1 MWSVPSFGAL
11 SSGWCPA
18 DRPLPVQNKCHMKH
32 GSSGMEKRETFVQAV
47 SKELIEEFLQ
57 FVQLAEDASD
67 PFNLNEL
74 LDELSRKQK
83 EELWQ
88 RLKNLLT
95 DVLLESPVDG
105 WQTVETQAED
115 NMETDH
121 GSKMKRNIEIIHAI
135 TSVILAS
142 VSVRNEHVNYEALL
156 ECTVILNGILYALPE
171 SERKLQSSI
180 QDLCVTWWEKGLPAK
195 EDMGKTAFIML
206 LRKSL
211 ETKTGADICRL
222 WRIHQALY
230 CFDYDLEESREIK
243 NMLLECFINVNYM
256 KKEEGRR
263 FLSSLFNWNV
273 NFIKMIHGTIKNQLQ
288 GLQKS
293 LVVHIAEIY
302 FRAWRKASGKILE
315 EIENGCIQDF
325 MHHGIHLPR
334 RSPVHPKVRE
344 MLSYFH
350 HQKRVRQGVE
360 EMLYRLYKPILWR
373 GLKARNSE
381 VRSNAALLFI
391 EAFPIRDP
399 NFNAIEMD
407 SEIQKQFEE
416 LYSLL
421 EDPYPMVRSTGI
433 LGVCKITSQ
442 YWEMMPPTILIDLLK
457 KVTGEL
463 AFDTSSA
470 DVRCSVFKCL
480 PIILDNKLSHPL
492 LEQLLP
498 AVKYSLHDN
507 SEKVRVAFVDM
518 LLKVKAVRAA
528 KFWKICP
535 MEHILVRLESDT
547 RPVARRLVSLIFNS
561 FLPVNQPEEVWCER
575 CVTLLQM
582 NHAAARRF
590 YQHAHE
596 HTACTN
602 IAKLMHVIRH
612 CLNACIQKAIRE
624 CGEEDEGREKENVSV
639 LDKTLSVSDVAS
651 MAGLLEIVVILWKSI
666 HRSMETNKEARVY
679 TIDKFASVL
688 SEYLKVFQDNRC
700 KIPLFMLMS
709 FMPASAVPAFSC
721 GVIST
726 LRNQEEGAADRSYC
740 TLLDCL
746 CSWGHVGH
754 VLELICDW
762 LPEEQPQRKSNS
774 ASKRKVQIHDTHPVK
789 PELALVYMEYLLTH
803 PKNRECLLAAPR
815 KKLNHLLKALET
827 SKADLE
833 SMLQSPGGQ
842 PHRFSEAAAL
852 RAFSL
857 HCRLSIHLQHKFCAE
872 EKVSLSVLEDTGF
885 WLESKV
891 LSFIQD
897 QEEEYLK
904 LHRVVYQQIIQTYLT
919 VCKDVIMVGLG
930 DCKFQIQLLQWS
942 LAVMHTV
949 KGFFYVALLLGI
961 LKEVTGSSLKEKT
974 DSDEVATLFDTVQKV
989 FQKMLECM
997 AWSFR
1002 KQPEEG
1008 LRLLYSV
1015 QTPLH
1020 DFIMTVQS
1028 WHADTPVHRGV
1039 LSTLIAAS
1047 VVEISHRL
1055 RKVSDV
1061 EELAPPECLSDLPP
1075 FSRCLIGIII
1085 KSPNVVR
1092 SFLDELK
1099 ACVTSDDIEGIVCL
1113 TAVMH
1118 IILVINKGK
1127 HKSSKVQDAA
1137 ATVHRKLKTFM
1148 EITLEE
1154 DSMERFLYES
1164 SSRTLGAFL
1173 NS

>member
-1 MWSVPSFGAL
+1 
-11 SSGWCPA
+11 
-18 DRPLPVQNKCHMKH
+18 
-32 GSSGMEKRETFVQAV
+32 MEKRETFVQAV
-47 SKELIEEFLQ
+47 SKELVGEFLQ
-57 FVQLAEDASD
+57 FVQLDKDASD
-67 PFNLNEL
+67 PFSLNEL
-74 LDELSRKQK
+74 LEELSRKQK
-83 EELWQ
+83 EELWE

-95 DVLLESPVDG
+95 DMLLESPVDG
-105 WQTVETQAED
+105 WQTVQVQGED
-115 NMETDH
+115 DMETEH
-121 GSKMKRNIEIIHAI
+121 SSKM
-135 TSVILAS
+135 
-142 VSVRNEHVNYEALL
+142 
-156 ECTVILNGILYALPE
+156 ILYALPE
-171 SERKLQSSI
+171 SERKLQNSI
-180 QDLCVTWWEKGLPAK
+180 QDLCVRWWERGLPAK

-211 ETKTGADICRL
+211 ETKRGADICRL
-222 WRIHQALY
+222 WHIHQALY
-230 CFDYDLEESREIK
+230 CFDYDLEESSEIK
-243 NMLLECFINVNYM
+243 DLLLECFININYI

-273 NFIKMIHGTIKNQLQ
+273 KFIKMIHETIKNQLQ

-293 LVVHIAEIY
+293 LMVHIAEIY

-315 EIENGCIQDF
+315 AIENDCIQDF
-325 MHHGIHLPR
+325 MFHGIHLPR
-334 RSPVHPKVRE
+334 KSPVHCKVRE
-344 MLSYFH
+344 VLSYFH
-350 HQKRVRQGVE
+350 HQKKVRQGVE

-381 VRSNAALLFI
+381 VRSNAALLFV

-399 NFNAIEMD
+399 SFHAIEMD

-433 LGVCKITSQ
+433 LGVCKIASK

-463 AFDTSSA
+463 AFDASSA

-498 AVKYSLHDN
+498 PLKYCLHDN

-518 LLKVKAVRAA
+518 LLKIKAVRAA

-535 MEHILVRLESDT
+535 MEHILVRLENDS
-547 RPVARRLVSLIFNS
+547 RPVSRRLVSLIFNS

-575 CVTLLQM
+575 CVTLIQM

-590 YQHAHE
+590 YQYAHE

-602 IAKLMHVIRH
+602 IAKLIHVIRH
-612 CLNACIQKAIRE
+612 CLNACIQRAMRE
-624 CGEEDEGREKENVSV
+624 CQEDDEEREKENESV
-639 LDKTLSVSDVAS
+639 LDKTLSVNDAAS
-651 MAGLLEIVVILWKSI
+651 MAGLLEVIVILWKSI
-666 HRSMETNKEARVY
+666 HGSMENNKEAKVY
-679 TIDKFASVL
+679 TVNKFASVL
-688 SEYLKVFQDNRC
+688 PEYLKVFKDDRC

-709 FMPASAVPAFSC
+709 FLPASAVPPFSC
-721 GVIST
+721 SVIST
-726 LRNQEEGAADRSYC
+726 LRSQEESSVEKSYY

-746 CSWGHVGH
+746 CSWGQVGH
-754 VLELICDW
+754 ILELLDDW
-762 LPEEQPQRKSNS
+762 LPGEQLQTKSNS
-774 ASKRKVQIHDTHPVK
+774 ASKRKVQIQDACPVK
-789 PELALVYMEYLLTH
+789 PELALLYLEYLLTH
-803 PKNRECLLAAPR
+803 PKNRECLLSAPQ
-815 KKLNHLLKALET
+815 KKLNHLLKALEA

-833 SMLQSPGGQ
+833 ALLQSPGGK
-842 PHRFSEAAAL
+842 PGVNEATAL

-857 HCRLSIHLQHKFCAE
+857 HCRLSIHLQHKFCSE
-872 EKVSLSVLEDTGF
+872 GKVYLSILEDTGF

-891 LSFIQD
+891 LSLIQD

-904 LHRVVYQQIIQTYLT
+904 LHRIVYQQIIQTYLT
-919 VCKDVIMVGLG
+919 VCKDVVMVGLG
-930 DCKFQIQLLQWS
+930 DLKFQIQLLQRT
-942 LAVMHTV
+942 VGIMQTV
-949 KGFFYVALLLGI
+949 KGFFYVSLLLDI
-961 LKEVTGSSLKEKT
+961 LKEITGNSCIQKMDSEEEVT
-974 DSDEVATLFDTVQKV
+974 TLFDTVQKV
-989 FQKMLECM
+989 FQKLLECI
-997 AWSFR
+997 ARSFR

-1020 DFIMTVQS
+1020 DFITTVQS
-1028 WHADTPVHRGV
+1028 WHADTPVHRAV
-1039 LSTLIAAS
+1039 LSTLIAAP
-1047 VVEISHRL
+1047 VVEISHQL
-1055 RKVSDV
+1055 RKVSDL
-1061 EELAPPECLSDLPP
+1061 EELSPPEHLSDLPP

-1099 ACVTSDDIEGIVCL
+1099 ACVISDDVEGIVCL
-1113 TAVMH
+1113 TAILH

-1127 HKSSKVQDAA
+1127 HRSSKVKEVA
-1137 ATVHRKLKTFM
+1137 ATIHRKLKTFM

-1154 DSMERFLYES
+1154 DSIERFLYES
-1164 SSRTLGAFL
+1164 STRTLGELL

>member
-1 MWSVPSFGAL
+1 
-11 SSGWCPA
+11 
-18 DRPLPVQNKCHMKH
+18 
-32 GSSGMEKRETFVQAV
+32 MEKRETFVRAV
-47 SKELIEEFLQ
+47 SKELVGEFLQ
-57 FVQLAEDASD
+57 FVQLDKDASD
-67 PFNLNEL
+67 PFSLSEL

-88 RLKNLLT
+88 RLRGLLT
-95 DVLLESPVDG
+95 AVLLESPVDG
-105 WQTVETQAED
+105 WPEAAPGESDVETEHTFKTK
-115 NMETDH
+115 N
-121 GSKMKRNIEIIHAI
+121 NIEIIYAI

-142 VSVRNEHVNYEALL
+142 VSVINESENYEALL
-156 ECTVILNGILYALPE
+156 ECAVILNGILYALPA
-171 SERKLQSSI
+171 SERKLRSSI
-180 QDLCVTWWEKGLPAK
+180 QDLCVTWWDRGLPAK
-195 EDMGKTAFIML
+195 EDMGKTAFVML
-206 LRKSL
+206 LRRSL

-222 WRIHQALY
+222 WRLHQALY

-243 NMLLECFINVNYM
+243 DMLLECFISISYI

-293 LVVHIAEIY
+293 LMGHIAEIY
-302 FRAWRKASGKILE
+302 FRAWKKASGDILE
-315 EIENGCIQDF
+315 TIENTCLQDLMF
-325 MHHGIHLPR
+325 HGIHLQR
-334 RSPVHPKVRE
+334 RSPVHAKVRE
-344 MLSYFH
+344 VLSYFH
-350 HQKRVRQGVE
+350 HQKTVRQGVE
-360 EMLYRLYKPILWR
+360 GMLHRLYQPILWR

-391 EAFPIRDP
+391 EAFPVRDP
-399 NFNAIEMD
+399 SFSAADMD

-416 LYSLL
+416 LYGLL
-421 EDPYPMVRSTGI
+421 EDPYPVVRSTGV
-433 LGVCKITSQ
+433 LGVCKITSK

-480 PIILDNKLSHPL
+480 PIVLDNKLSHPL

-498 AVKYSLHDN
+498 ALKYSLHDN

-528 KFWKICP
+528 KFWKVCP
-535 MEHILVRLESDT
+535 MEHILVRLESDS
-547 RPVARRLVSLIFNS
+547 RPVCRRLVSLIFNS

-575 CVTLLQM
+575 CVALLQM
-582 NHAAARRF
+582 NPAAARRF

-602 IAKLMHVIRH
+602 VAKLIHVIRH
-612 CLNACIQKAIRE
+612 CLNACVRRALME
-624 CGEEDEGREKENVSV
+624 HHEDEEEREKENV

-666 HRSMETNKEARVY
+666 HRSMENNKEAKVY
-679 TIDKFASVL
+679 TINKFASVL
-688 SEYLKVFQDNRC
+688 PEYLRVFTDDRC
-700 KIPLFMLMS
+700 KTPLFMLMS
-709 FMPASAVPAFSC
+709 FMPASAVPAFSG
-721 GVIST
+721 GVMST
-726 LRNQEEGAADRSYC
+726 LRDQEEGAADRASC

-746 CSWGHVGH
+746 CSWGHVGR
-754 VLELICDW
+754 VLELLCDW
-762 LPEEQPQRKSNS
+762 LPGEQPPGKGNS
-774 ASKRKVQIHDTHPVK
+774 VSKRRASAQDTGPVK
-789 PELALVYMEYLLTH
+789 PELALVYLEYLLTH
-803 PKNRECLLAAPR
+803 PRNRECLLSAPR
-815 KKLNHLLKALET
+815 KKLNQLLKALET

-833 SMLQSPGGQ
+833 SILQSLEGK
-842 PHRFSEAAAL
+842 PHAFSEATAL

-857 HCRLSIHLQHKFCAE
+857 HCRLSIHLQHKFCSE
-872 EKVSLSVLEDTGF
+872 GNVYLSTLEDTGF
-885 WLESKV
+885 WLENKI
-891 LSFIQD
+891 LPFIQD
-897 QEEEYLK
+897 QDEEYLK
-904 LHRVVYQQIIQTYLT
+904 LHRVVYQQTIQTYLT

-930 DCKFQIQLLQWS
+930 DYRFQIQLLQRS
-942 LAVMHTV
+942 LGVMQTV
-949 KGFFYVALLLGI
+949 KGFFYVTLLLGI
-961 LKEVTGSSLKEKT
+961 LKEVTGSSLIQKT
-974 DSDEVATLFDTVQKV
+974 DSDGDVAVLFDTVQKV

-1020 DFIMTVQS
+1020 EFITTVQS
-1028 WHADTPVHRGV
+1028 WHVDTPVHRGV

-1061 EELAPPECLSDLPP
+1061 DELSPPDALAGLPP
-1075 FSRCLIGIII
+1075 FSRCLVGIVI
-1085 KSPNVVR
+1085 KSPSVVR

-1113 TAVMH
+1113 TAVVH
-1118 IILVINKGK
+1118 IILVVNKGK
-1127 HKSSKVQDAA
+1127 HRSSKVKDVAA
-1137 ATVHRKLKTFM
+1137 AVHRKLKTFM

-1154 DSMERFLYES
+1154 DSVERFLYES
-1164 SSRTLGAFL
+1164 SSRTLGEFL
-1173 NS
+1173 SS

>member
-1 MWSVPSFGAL
+1 MPYEKVSSV
-11 SSGWCPA
+11 
-18 DRPLPVQNKCHMKH
+18 
-32 GSSGMEKRETFVQAV
+32 MEKRETFVQAV
-47 SKELIEEFLQ
+47 SKELIGEFLH
-57 FVQLAEDASD
+57 FVQLDKDASD
-67 PFNLNEL
+67 PFSLNEL

-88 RLKNLLT
+88 RLKNLLI
-95 DVLLESPVDG
+95 DVLLESPVAG
-105 WQTVETQAED
+105 WQTVEVQGEED
-115 NMETDH
+115 METEHD
-121 GSKMKRNIEIIHAI
+121 SKMKKNIEIIHAV
-135 TSVILAS
+135 TSVVLAS
-142 VSVRNEHVNYEALL
+142 VSVINESENYEDLL
-156 ECTVILNGILYALPE
+156 ECAVMLNGILYALPE
-171 SERKLQSSI
+171 SEKKLQSSI
-180 QDLCVTWWEKGLPAK
+180 QDLCVIWWEKGLPAK

-230 CFDYDLEESREIK
+230 CFDYDLEESKEIK
-243 NMLLECFINVNYM
+243 DMLLECFISVKYI

-263 FLSSLFNWNV
+263 FLSSLFNWNI
-273 NFIKMIHGTIKNQLQ
+273 NFIKMIHETIKNQLQ

-293 LVVHIAEIY
+293 LMVHIAEIY
-302 FRAWRKASGKILE
+302 FRAWKKASGKILE
-315 EIENGCIQDF
+315 TIENGCIQDF

-334 RSPVHPKVRE
+334 RSPVHPRVRE
-344 MLSYFH
+344 VLSYFH
-350 HQKRVRQGVE
+350 HQKKVRQGVE

-407 SEIQKQFEE
+407 GEIQKQFEE

-433 LGVCKITSQ
+433 LGVCKITSK

-498 AVKYSLHDN
+498 ALKYSLHDN

-535 MEHILVRLESDT
+535 MEHILVRLESES
-547 RPVARRLVSLIFNS
+547 RPVSRRLVNLIFNS

-575 CVTLLQM
+575 CVTLVQM
-582 NHAAARRF
+582 NHAAARKF

-602 IAKLMHVIRH
+602 IAKLIHVIRH
-612 CLNACIQKAIRE
+612 CLNACIRRAVRE
-624 CGEEDEGREKENVSV
+624 RHESHEEREKENV

-666 HRSMETNKEARVY
+666 HRSMENNKEARVY
-679 TIDKFASVL
+679 TINKFASVL
-688 SEYLKVFQDNRC
+688 PEYLKVFKDDRC

-726 LRNQEEGAADRSYC
+726 LRNQEEGAADKRYC

-746 CSWGHVGH
+746 CSWGQVGH
-754 VLELICDW
+754 ILELICDW
-762 LPEEQPQRKSNS
+762 LPEEQPQNKSNS
-774 ASKRKVQIHDTHPVK
+774 ASKRKVQIHDTRPVK
-789 PELALVYMEYLLTH
+789 PELALVYTEYLLTH
-803 PKNRECLLAAPR
+803 PRNRQCLLSAPQ
-815 KKLNHLLKALET
+815 KKLNHLLKALEM

-833 SMLQSPGGQ
+833 SILQLPGGK
-842 PHRFSEAAAL
+842 PHNFNEAMAL

-857 HCRLSIHLQHKFCAE
+857 HCRLGIHLQH
-872 EKVSLSVLEDTGF
+872 
-885 WLESKV
+885 
-891 LSFIQD
+891 
-897 QEEEYLK
+897 
-904 LHRVVYQQIIQTYLT
+904 QTYLT
-919 VCKDVIMVGLG
+919 VCKDVVMVGLG
-930 DCKFQIQLLQWS
+930 DYKFQIQLLQWS
-942 LAVMHTV
+942 LRIMQTV
-949 KGFFYVALLLGI
+949 KGFCYVSLLLGI
-961 LKEVTGSSLKEKT
+961 LREVTGNSLMQKP
-974 DSDEVATLFDTVQKV
+974 DSDEEVATLFDMVQKV
-989 FQKMLECM
+989 FQKLLECM
-997 AWSFR
+997 ARSFR

-1015 QTPLH
+1015 QSSLH
-1020 DFIMTVQS
+1020 EFIMTVQS
-1028 WHADTPVHRGV
+1028 WHMDTPVHRGM
-1039 LSTLIAAS
+1039 LSTVIAAS
-1047 VVEISHRL
+1047 VVEISHQL
-1055 RKVSDV
+1055 RKVSNM
-1061 EELAPPECLSDLPP
+1061 EELTTPEVLSDLPP
-1075 FSRCLIGIII
+1075 FSRCLIGMIM
-1085 KSPNVVR
+1085 KSPDVIR

-1099 ACVTSDDIEGIVCL
+1099 ACVTSDDIEGIVGL

-1127 HKSSKVQDAA
+1127 QRSSKVKDVA

-1148 EITLEE
+1148 EITLDE
-1154 DSMERFLYES
+1154 DSVERFLYES

>member
-1 MWSVPSFGAL
+1 
-11 SSGWCPA
+11 
-18 DRPLPVQNKCHMKH
+18 
-32 GSSGMEKRETFVQAV
+32 MEKRETFVQVV

-57 FVQLAEDASD
+57 FIQLDKDASD

-88 RLKNLLT
+88 RLKSLLT

-105 WQTVETQAED
+105 WQAEEAQGED
-115 NMETDH
+115 NMETECRA
-121 GSKMKRNIEIIHAI
+121 KMKKNIEIIHAI

-142 VSVRNEHVNYEALL
+142 VSVINENENYEALL
-156 ECTVILNGILYALPE
+156 ECAVILNGILYALPE

-180 QDLCVTWWEKGLPAK
+180 QDLCVMWWEKGLPAK

-211 ETKTGADICRL
+211 ETKTGVNICRL
-222 WRIHQALY
+222 WHIHQALY

-243 NMLLECFINVNYM
+243 DMLLECFINVNYI

-263 FLSSLFNWNV
+263 FLSSLFNWNIS
-273 NFIKMIHGTIKNQLQ
+273 FIKMIHGTIKNQLQ

-293 LVVHIAEIY
+293 LMVHIAEIY
-302 FRAWRKASGKILE
+302 FRAWKKASGKILE
-315 EIENGCIQDF
+315 TIENDCIQDF
-325 MHHGIHLPR
+325 MYHGIHLPR
-334 RSPVHPKVRE
+334 RSPVHSKVRE
-344 MLSYFH
+344 VLSYFH
-350 HQKRVRQGVE
+350 HQKKVRQGVE

-381 VRSNAALLFI
+381 VRSNAALLFV

-399 NFNAIEMD
+399 NFNAVEMD

-433 LGVCKITSQ
+433 LGVCKITSK

-498 AVKYSLHDN
+498 ALKYSLHDN

-518 LLKVKAVRAA
+518 LLKIKAVRAA

-535 MEHILVRLESDT
+535 MEHILVRLESDSQ
-547 RPVARRLVSLIFNS
+547 PVSRRLVSLIFNS

-575 CVTLLQM
+575 CVTLVQM
-582 NHAAARRF
+582 NHGAARKF
-590 YQHAHE
+590 YQHAHR

-602 IAKLMHVIRH
+602 IAKLIHVIRH
-612 CLNACIQKAIRE
+612 CLNACIRRAVRE
-624 CGEEDEGREKENVSV
+624 QQEDHAEREKEKENASV

-666 HRSMETNKEARVY
+666 HRSMENNKEARVY
-679 TIDKFASVL
+679 TINKFASVL
-688 SEYLKVFQDNRC
+688 PEYLEVFKDDRC

-726 LRNQEEGAADRSYC
+726 LRNQEEGAADKSYC

-746 CSWGHVGH
+746 CSWGQVGH
-754 VLELICDW
+754 ILELICDW
-762 LPEEQPQRKSNS
+762 LPDEQPQSKSNS
-774 ASKRKVQIHDTHPVK
+774 VSKRKVQIRDTRPVK
-789 PELALVYMEYLLTH
+789 PELALVYIEYLLTH
-803 PKNRECLLAAPR
+803 PENRECLLSAPR

-827 SKADLE
+827 SKVDLE
-833 SMLQSPGGQ
+833 SILQLPGVK
-842 PHRFSEAAAL
+842 PHNFNEATAL

-857 HCRLSIHLQHKFCAE
+857 YCRLSIHLQHKFCSE
-872 EKVSLSVLEDTGF
+872 GKVYLSPLEDTGF

-919 VCKDVIMVGLG
+919 VCKDVVMVGLG

-942 LAVMHTV
+942 LGIMQTV
-949 KGFFYVALLLGI
+949 KEFFYVSLLLGI
-961 LKEVTGSSLKEKT
+961 LKEVTGSSLMQKT
-974 DSDEVATLFDTVQKV
+974 DSDKEVATLFDTVQKV

-1020 DFIMTVQS
+1020 EFITTVQS
-1028 WHADTPVHRGV
+1028 WHVGSPVHRGV

-1055 RKVSDV
+1055 RKVSDI
-1061 EELAPPECLSDLPP
+1061 EELTPSECLSDLPP

-1099 ACVTSDDIEGIVCL
+1099 TCVTSDDIEGIVCL
-1113 TAVMH
+1113 TAVTY

-1127 HKSSKVQDAA
+1127 HKSSKVKDVA

-1154 DSMERFLYES
+1154 DSIERFLYES
-1164 SSRTLGAFL
+1164 SSRTLGALL

>member
-1 MWSVPSFGAL
+1 
-11 SSGWCPA
+11 
-18 DRPLPVQNKCHMKH
+18 
-32 GSSGMEKRETFVQAV
+32 MEKRETFVQAV
-47 SKELIEEFLQ
+47 SKELIGEFLQ
-57 FVQLAEDASD
+57 FVQLDKDASD
-67 PFNLNEL
+67 PFSLNEL

-88 RLKNLLT
+88 RLRNLLT
-95 DVLLESPVDG
+95 DVLLESPVAG
-105 WQTVETQAED
+105 WQMVEVQDED
-115 NMETDH
+115 DMETEHD
-121 GSKMKRNIEIIHAI
+121 SKMVKKNIEIIHAI
-135 TSVILAS
+135 TSVVLAS
-142 VSVRNEHVNYEALL
+142 VSVINESENYEDLL
-156 ECTVILNGILYALPE
+156 ECAVMLNGILYALPE

-180 QDLCVTWWEKGLPAK
+180 QDLCVIWWEKGLPAK

-211 ETKTGADICRL
+211 ETKTG
-222 WRIHQALY
+222 
-230 CFDYDLEESREIK
+230 
-243 NMLLECFINVNYM
+243 
-256 KKEEGRR
+256 RR
-263 FLSSLFNWNV
+263 FLSSLFNWNI
-273 NFIKMIHGTIKNQLQ
+273 NFIKMIHDTIKNQLQ

-293 LVVHIAEIY
+293 LMVHVAEIY
-302 FRAWRKASGKILE
+302 FRAWKKASGKILE
-315 EIENGCIQDF
+315 TIENGCIQDF

-334 RSPVHPKVRE
+334 RSPVHSRVRE
-344 MLSYFH
+344 VLCYFH
-350 HQKRVRQGVE
+350 HQKKVRQGVE

-433 LGVCKITSQ
+433 LGVCKITSK

-498 AVKYSLHDN
+498 ALKYSLHDN

-535 MEHILVRLESDT
+535 MEHILVRLESDS
-547 RPVARRLVSLIFNS
+547 RPVSRRLVNLIFNS

-575 CVTLLQM
+575 CVTLVQM
-582 NHAAARRF
+582 NHAAARKF

-602 IAKLMHVIRH
+602 IAKLIHVIRH
-612 CLNACIQKAIRE
+612 CLNACIRRAVRE
-624 CGEEDEGREKENVSV
+624 CHEGHEEREKENV

-666 HRSMETNKEARVY
+666 HRSMENNKEARVY
-679 TIDKFASVL
+679 TINKFASVL
-688 SEYLKVFQDNRC
+688 PEYLKVFKDDRC

-726 LRNQEEGAADRSYC
+726 LRNQEEGAADKRYC

-746 CSWGHVGH
+746 CSWGQVGH
-754 VLELICDW
+754 ILELICDW
-762 LPEEQPQRKSNS
+762 LPEEQPQSKSNS
-774 ASKRKVQIHDTHPVK
+774 ASKRKVQIHDPRPVK
-789 PELALVYMEYLLTH
+789 PELALVYIEYLLTH
-803 PKNRECLLAAPR
+803 PKNRQCLLSAPQ
-815 KKLNHLLKALET
+815 KKLNHLLKALEM

-833 SMLQSPGGQ
+833 SILQLPGGK
-842 PHRFSEAAAL
+842 PHNFNEAMAL

-857 HCRLSIHLQHKFCAE
+857 HCRLSIHLQHQFCSE
-872 EKVSLSVLEDTGF
+872 GKVYLSILEDTGF
-885 WLESKV
+885 WLENKV

-919 VCKDVIMVGLG
+919 VCKDVVMVGLG

-942 LAVMHTV
+942 LRIMQTV
-949 KGFFYVALLLGI
+949 KGFFYVSLLLGI
-961 LKEVTGSSLKEKT
+961 LKEITGSSLMQKP
-974 DSDEVATLFDTVQKV
+974 DSDEEVATLFDMVQKV
-989 FQKMLECM
+989 FQKLLECM
-997 AWSFR
+997 ARSFR

-1015 QTPLH
+1015 QSSLH
-1020 DFIMTVQS
+1020 EFIMTVQS
-1028 WHADTPVHRGV
+1028 WHVDTPVHRGV
-1039 LSTLIAAS
+1039 LSTVIAAS
-1047 VVEISHRL
+1047 VVEISHQL
-1055 RKVSDV
+1055 RKVSNV
-1061 EELAPPECLSDLPP
+1061 EELTTPEVLSDLPP
-1075 FSRCLIGIII
+1075 FSRCLIGIIM
-1085 KSPNVVR
+1085 KSLDVIR

-1118 IILVINKGK
+1118 IILVMNKGK
-1127 HKSSKVQDAA
+1127 QRSSKVKDVA

-1148 EITLEE
+1148 EITLDE
-1154 DSMERFLYES
+1154 DSTERFLYES
-1164 SSRTLGAFL
+1164 SSRTLGALL

>member
-1 MWSVPSFGAL
+1 
-11 SSGWCPA
+11 
-18 DRPLPVQNKCHMKH
+18 
-32 GSSGMEKRETFVQAV
+32 MEKRETFVQVV

-57 FVQLAEDASD
+57 FIQLDKDASD

-105 WQTVETQAED
+105 WHAGEAQGED
-115 NMETDH
+115 NMETEH
-121 GSKMKRNIEIIHAI
+121 GAKMKKNIEIIHAI

-142 VSVRNEHVNYEALL
+142 VSVINESENYEALL
-156 ECTVILNGILYALPE
+156 ECAVILNGILYALPE

-180 QDLCVTWWEKGLPAK
+180 QDLCVMWWEKGLPAK

-211 ETKTGADICRL
+211 ETKTGANICRL
-222 WRIHQALY
+222 WHIHQALY

-243 NMLLECFINVNYM
+243 DMLLECFINVNYI

-263 FLSSLFNWNV
+263 FLSSLFNWNI

-293 LVVHIAEIY
+293 LMVHIAEIY
-302 FRAWRKASGKILE
+302 FRAWKKASGKILE
-315 EIENGCIQDF
+315 TIENGCIQDL
-325 MHHGIHLPR
+325 MYHGIHLPR
-334 RSPVHPKVRE
+334 RSPVHSKVRE
-344 MLSYFH
+344 VLSYFH
-350 HQKRVRQGVE
+350 HQKKVRQGVE

-381 VRSNAALLFI
+381 VRSNAALLFV

-399 NFNAIEMD
+399 SFNAIEMD

-433 LGVCKITSQ
+433 LGVCKITSK

-498 AVKYSLHDN
+498 ALKYSLHDN

-518 LLKVKAVRAA
+518 LLKIKAVRAA

-535 MEHILVRLESDT
+535 MEHILVRLESDSQ
-547 RPVARRLVSLIFNS
+547 PVSRRLVSLIFNS

-575 CVTLLQM
+575 CVTLVQM
-582 NHAAARRF
+582 NHAAARKF

-602 IAKLMHVIRH
+602 IAKLIHVIRH
-612 CLNACIQKAIRE
+612 CLNACIRRAIRE
-624 CGEEDEGREKENVSV
+624 QQEDHAEREKEKENVSV

-666 HRSMETNKEARVY
+666 HKSMENNKEARVY
-679 TIDKFASVL
+679 TINKFASVL
-688 SEYLKVFQDNRC
+688 PEYLEVFKDDRC

-726 LRNQEEGAADRSYC
+726 LRNQEEGAADKSYC

-746 CSWGHVGH
+746 CSWGQVGH
-754 VLELICDW
+754 VLELTCDW
-762 LPEEQPQRKSNS
+762 LPDEQSQSKSNS
-774 ASKRKVQIHDTHPVK
+774 ASKRKVQIHDTCPIK
-789 PELALVYMEYLLTH
+789 PELALVYIEYLLTH
-803 PKNRECLLAAPR
+803 PKNRECLLSAPQ
-815 KKLNHLLKALET
+815 KKLNNLLKALET
-827 SKADLE
+827 SKVDLE
-833 SMLQSPGGQ
+833 SILQLPGGK
-842 PHRFSEAAAL
+842 PHTFNEATAL

-857 HCRLSIHLQHKFCAE
+857 YCRLSIHLQHKFCSE
-872 EKVSLSVLEDTGF
+872 GKVYLSTLEDTGF

-919 VCKDVIMVGLG
+919 VCKDVVMVGLG

-942 LAVMHTV
+942 LGIMQTV
-949 KGFFYVALLLGI
+949 KGFFYVSLLLGI
-961 LKEVTGSSLKEKT
+961 LKEVTGSTLTQKT
-974 DSDEVATLFDTVQKV
+974 DSDKEVATLFDMVQKV

-1020 DFIMTVQS
+1020 EFITTVQS
-1028 WHADTPVHRGV
+1028 WHVDTPVHRGV
-1039 LSTLIAAS
+1039 LSTLIAVS

-1061 EELAPPECLSDLPP
+1061 EELTPLECLSDLPP

-1085 KSPNVVR
+1085 KSSNVVR

-1113 TAVMH
+1113 TAVVH
-1118 IILVINKGK
+1118 IILVINKVK
-1127 HKSSKVQDAA
+1127 HKSSKVKDVA

-1154 DSMERFLYES
+1154 DSMERFLYET
-1164 SSRTLGAFL
+1164 SSRTLGELL

>member
-1 MWSVPSFGAL
+1 
-11 SSGWCPA
+11 
-18 DRPLPVQNKCHMKH
+18 
-32 GSSGMEKRETFVQAV
+32 MEKRETFVQAV
-47 SKELIEEFLQ
+47 SKELIGEFLQ
-57 FVQLAEDASD
+57 FVQLDKDASD
-67 PFNLNEL
+67 PFSLNEL
-74 LDELSRKQK
+74 LDELSRTRK
-83 EELWQ
+83 EELWR
-88 RLKNLLT
+88 RLKGLLT
-95 DVLLESPVDG
+95 DVMLESPVAAWRTVGVQGEDG
-105 WQTVETQAED
+105 
-115 NMETDH
+115 METEQDA
-121 GSKMKRNIEIIHAI
+121 GTKENIEIIHAV
-135 TSVILAS
+135 TSVVLAS
-142 VSVRNEHVNYEALL
+142 VPVINESENYEDLL
-156 ECTVILNGILYALPE
+156 ECAVMLNGILYALPE

-180 QDLCVTWWEKGLPAK
+180 QDLCVIWWEKGLPAK

-230 CFDYDLEESREIK
+230 CFDYDLEESKDIK
-243 NMLLECFINVNYM
+243 DMLLECFISVKYI

-263 FLSSLFNWNV
+263 FLSSLFNWNI
-273 NFIKMIHGTIKNQLQ
+273 NFIKMIHETIKNQLQ

-293 LVVHIAEIY
+293 LMVHIAEVY
-302 FRAWRKASGKILE
+302 FRAWKKASGKILE
-315 EIENGCIQDF
+315 TIENNCIQDF
-325 MHHGIHLPR
+325 MHHGVHLPR
-334 RSPVHPKVRE
+334 RSPVHSRVRE
-344 MLSYFH
+344 VLSYFH
-350 HQKRVRQGVE
+350 HQKKVRQGVE

-381 VRSNAALLFI
+381 VRANAALLFV
-391 EAFPIRDP
+391 EAFPVRDP
-399 NFNAIEMD
+399 NFSAVEMD

-421 EDPYPMVRSTGI
+421 EDPHPMVRSTGI
-433 LGVCKITSQ
+433 LGVCKITSK

-498 AVKYSLHDN
+498 ALKYSLYDN

-535 MEHILVRLESDT
+535 MEHILVRLESDS
-547 RPVARRLVSLIFNS
+547 RPVSRRLVSLIFNS

-575 CVTLLQM
+575 CVALVQM
-582 NHAAARRF
+582 NHAAARKF

-602 IAKLMHVIRH
+602 IAKLIHVIRH
-612 CLNACIQKAIRE
+612 CLNACIRRAVRE
-624 CGEEDEGREKENVSV
+624 GHEGHEEREKENVSV

-666 HRSMETNKEARVY
+666 HRSMENNKEARVY
-679 TIDKFASVL
+679 TVNKFASAL
-688 SEYLKVFQDNRC
+688 PEYLKVFTDDRC
-700 KIPLFMLMS
+700 KVPLFMLMS

-726 LRNQEEGAADRSYC
+726 LRNQEEGEADKRYN

-754 VLELICDW
+754 ILELICDW
-762 LPEEQPQRKSNS
+762 LPEEQPQSKSNS
-774 ASKRKVQIHDTHPVK
+774 ASKRKVQIHDTRPVK
-789 PELALVYMEYLLTH
+789 PELALVYLEYLLTH
-803 PKNRECLLAAPR
+803 PKNRQCLLSAPQ
-815 KKLNHLLKALET
+815 KKLNHLLRALEL

-833 SMLQSPGGQ
+833 SILQLPGGK
-842 PHRFSEAAAL
+842 PPGFSEAVAL

-857 HCRLSIHLQHKFCAE
+857 YCRLSIHLQHQFCSE
-872 EKVSLSVLEDTGF
+872 GKVYLSVLEDTGF
-885 WLESKV
+885 WLENKV

-919 VCKDVIMVGLG
+919 VCKDVVMVGLG
-930 DCKFQIQLLQWS
+930 DDKFQIQLLQWS
-942 LAVMHTV
+942 LRIMQTV
-949 KGFFYVALLLGI
+949 KGFFYASLLLGI
-961 LKEVTGSSLKEKT
+961 LKEVTGSSLMQRP
-974 DSDEVATLFDTVQKV
+974 DSDEDVAMLFDMVQKV
-989 FQKMLECM
+989 FQKLLECM
-997 AWSFR
+997 ARSFR
-1002 KQPEEG
+1002 KQPEGG
-1008 LRLLYSV
+1008 LQLLYSV
-1015 QTPLH
+1015 QSSLH
-1020 DFIMTVQS
+1020 ELLMTVQS
-1028 WHADTPVHRGV
+1028 WHLDTPVHRGV
-1039 LSTLIAAS
+1039 LSTVIAAS
-1047 VVEISHRL
+1047 VVEIGHQL
-1055 RKVSDV
+1055 RKVSNT
-1061 EELAPPECLSDLPP
+1061 EELTPPEVLADLPP
-1075 FSRCLIGIII
+1075 FSRCLVGIIM
-1085 KSPNVVR
+1085 KSPDVTR

-1099 ACVTSDDIEGIVCL
+1099 ACVISDDIEGIVCL
-1113 TAVMH
+1113 TAVTH

-1127 HKSSKVQDAA
+1127 QRSSKVKDVAA
-1137 ATVHRKLKTFM
+1137 SVQRKLKTFM
-1148 EITLEE
+1148 EITLDE
-1154 DSMERFLYES
+1154 DSTERFLYES
-1164 SSRTLGAFL
+1164 SSRTLGALL

>member
-1 MWSVPSFGAL
+1 
-11 SSGWCPA
+11 
-18 DRPLPVQNKCHMKH
+18 
-32 GSSGMEKRETFVQAV
+32 MEKRETFVQAV
-47 SKELIEEFLQ
+47 SKELIGEFLQ
-57 FVQLAEDASD
+57 FIQLDKDASD
-67 PFNLNEL
+67 PFSLNEL

-95 DVLLESPVDG
+95 DVLLESPVAG
-105 WQTVETQAED
+105 WRMVEVQGED
-115 NMETDH
+115 NMETEQD
-121 GSKMKRNIEIIHAI
+121 SKMKKNLEIIHAI

-142 VSVRNEHVNYEALL
+142 VSVINESENYEDLL
-156 ECTVILNGILYALPE
+156 ECAVVLNGILYALPE
-171 SERKLQSSI
+171 SERKLQNAI
-180 QDLCVTWWEKGLPAK
+180 QDLCVMWWEKGLPAK

-206 LRKSL
+206 LKKSL
-211 ETKTGADICRL
+211 ETKTGVDICRL

-230 CFDYDLEESREIK
+230 CFDYDLEESKEIK
-243 NMLLECFINVNYM
+243 DMLLECFISVKYI

-263 FLSSLFNWNV
+263 FLSSLFSWNIH
-273 NFIKMIHGTIKNQLQ
+273 FIKMIHETIKNQLQ
-288 GLQKS
+288 GLPKS
-293 LVVHIAEIY
+293 LMVHIAEIY
-302 FRAWRKASGKILE
+302 FRAWKKASGKILE
-315 EIENGCIQDF
+315 TIEHGCIQDF

-334 RSPVHPKVRE
+334 KSPVHSRVRE
-344 MLSYFH
+344 VLSYFH
-350 HQKRVRQGVE
+350 HQKKVRQGVE

-391 EAFPIRDP
+391 ETFPIRDP

-433 LGVCKITSQ
+433 LGVCKITSK

-498 AVKYSLHDN
+498 ALKYSLHDN

-535 MEHILVRLESDT
+535 MEHILVRLESDS
-547 RPVARRLVSLIFNS
+547 RPVSRRLVNLIFNS

-575 CVTLLQM
+575 CVTLVQM
-582 NHAAARRF
+582 NHAAARKF

-602 IAKLMHVIRH
+602 IAKLIHVIRH
-612 CLNACIQKAIRE
+612 CLNACIRRAAQE
-624 CGEEDEGREKENVSV
+624 GHEGHEEREKENV

-666 HRSMETNKEARVY
+666 HRSMENNKEARVY
-679 TIDKFASVL
+679 TINKFASVL
-688 SEYLKVFQDNRC
+688 PEYLKVFKDDRC

-726 LRNQEEGAADRSYC
+726 LRNQEEGGADKRCC

-746 CSWGHVGH
+746 CSWGQVGH
-754 VLELICDW
+754 ILELVCDW
-762 LPEEQPQRKSNS
+762 LPEQPQSKSNS
-774 ASKRKVQIHDTHPVK
+774 ASKRKAQIHDTRPVK
-789 PELALVYMEYLLTH
+789 PDLALVYVEYLLTH
-803 PKNRECLLAAPR
+803 PKNRQCLLSAPR
-815 KKLNHLLKALET
+815 KKLNHLLKALEM

-833 SMLQSPGGQ
+833 SILQSPGGK
-842 PHRFSEAAAL
+842 PHNFNEAMAL

-857 HCRLSIHLQHKFCAE
+857 HCRLSIHLQHKFCSE
-872 EKVSLSVLEDTGF
+872 GKVYLSILEDTGF
-885 WLESKV
+885 WLENKV

-904 LHRVVYQQIIQTYLT
+904 LHRVVYQQIIQTYLM
-919 VCKDVIMVGLG
+919 VCKDVVMVGLG
-930 DCKFQIQLLQWS
+930 DYKFQIQLLQWS
-942 LAVMHTV
+942 LGIMQTV
-949 KGFFYVALLLGI
+949 KGFFYVSLLLGI
-961 LKEVTGSSLKEKT
+961 LKEVTGSSLIQKP
-974 DSDEVATLFDTVQKV
+974 DSDEEAVTLFDTVQKV

-997 AWSFR
+997 ARSFR

-1020 DFIMTVQS
+1020 EFLMTVQS

-1039 LSTLIAAS
+1039 LSTVIAAS

-1061 EELAPPECLSDLPP
+1061 EELTPPEGLSDLPP
-1075 FSRCLIGIII
+1075 FSRCLIGIIM
-1085 KSPNVVR
+1085 KSPIVIR

-1118 IILVINKGK
+1118 ITLVINKGK
-1127 HKSSKVQDAA
+1127 QRSSRVKDVA

-1148 EITLEE
+1148 EITLDE

-1164 SSRTLGAFL
+1164 SSRTLGALL

>member
-1 MWSVPSFGAL
+1 
-11 SSGWCPA
+11 
-18 DRPLPVQNKCHMKH
+18 
-32 GSSGMEKRETFVQAV
+32 MEKRETFVQAV
-47 SKELIEEFLQ
+47 SKELIGEFLQ
-57 FVQLAEDASD
+57 FVQLDKDASD
-67 PFNLNEL
+67 PFSLNEL

-95 DVLLESPVDG
+95 GVLLESPVAE
-105 WQTVETQAED
+105 WQTLEVQGED
-115 NMETDH
+115 IMETEH
-121 GSKMKRNIEIIHAI
+121 ESKMKNSIEIIHAI
-135 TSVILAS
+135 TCVVLAS
-142 VSVRNEHVNYEALL
+142 VSVINESENYEDLL
-156 ECTVILNGILYALPE
+156 ECAVMLNGILYALPE

-211 ETKTGADICRL
+211 QTKTGTDICRL

-230 CFDYDLEESREIK
+230 CFDYDLEESKEIK
-243 NMLLECFINVNYM
+243 DMLLECFISVKYI

-263 FLSSLFNWNV
+263 FLSSLFIWNV
-273 NFIKMIHGTIKNQLQ
+273 NFIKMIHETIKNQLQ

-293 LVVHIAEIY
+293 LMVYIAEIY
-302 FRAWRKASGKILE
+302 FRAWKKASGKILE
-315 EIENGCIQDF
+315 TIENSCIQDF

-334 RSPVHPKVRE
+334 RSPVHSRVRE
-344 MLSYFH
+344 VLSYFH
-350 HQKRVRQGVE
+350 HQKKVRQGVE

-373 GLKARNSE
+373 GLKARNSV

-433 LGVCKITSQ
+433 LGVCKITSK

-498 AVKYSLHDN
+498 ALKYSLHDN
-507 SEKVRVAFVDM
+507 SEKVRVAFVDL

-535 MEHILVRLESDT
+535 MEHILARLESDS
-547 RPVARRLVSLIFNS
+547 RPVSRRLVNLIFNS

-575 CVTLLQM
+575 CVTLVQM
-582 NHAAARRF
+582 NHAAARKF
-590 YQHAHE
+590 YQYAHE

-602 IAKLMHVIRH
+602 IAKLIHVIRH
-612 CLNACIQKAIRE
+612 CLNACIRKAVLE
-624 CGEEDEGREKENVSV
+624 CHESHEEREKENV
-639 LDKTLSVSDVAS
+639 LDKTLSVNDVAS
-651 MAGLLEIVVILWKSI
+651 MAGLLEIIVILWKSI
-666 HRSMETNKEARVY
+666 HRSMENNKEARVY
-679 TIDKFASVL
+679 TINKFASVL
-688 SEYLKVFQDNRC
+688 PEYLKVFKDDRC

-709 FMPASAVPAFSC
+709 FMPASTVPAFSC

-726 LRNQEEGAADRSYC
+726 LRNQEEEAADKRYC

-746 CSWGHVGH
+746 CSWGQVGH
-754 VLELICDW
+754 ILELICDW
-762 LPEEQPQRKSNS
+762 LPEEQPQSKSNS
-774 ASKRKVQIHDTHPVK
+774 ASKRKVKIHDTRPVK
-789 PELALVYMEYLLTH
+789 PELALVYIEYLLTH
-803 PKNRECLLAAPR
+803 PKNRQCLLSAPQ
-815 KKLNHLLKALET
+815 KKLNHLLKALEM

-833 SMLQSPGGQ
+833 SILQLPGGK
-842 PHRFSEAAAL
+842 PHNFSEAMAL

-857 HCRLSIHLQHKFCAE
+857 HCRLSVHLQH
-872 EKVSLSVLEDTGF
+872 
-885 WLESKV
+885 
-891 LSFIQD
+891 
-897 QEEEYLK
+897 
-904 LHRVVYQQIIQTYLT
+904 QTYLM
-919 VCKDVIMVGLG
+919 VCKDVVMVGLG
-930 DCKFQIQLLQWS
+930 DYKFQIQLLQWS
-942 LAVMHTV
+942 LGIMQTV
-949 KGFFYVALLLGI
+949 KGFFYVSLLLGI
-961 LKEVTGSSLKEKT
+961 LKEVTGSSLKQT
-974 DSDEVATLFDTVQKV
+974 PDSGEEVATLFDMVQKV

-1015 QTPLH
+1015 QSPLH
-1020 DFIMTVQS
+1020 EFIMTVQS
-1028 WHADTPVHRGV
+1028 WHMDTPVHRGM
-1039 LSTLIAAS
+1039 LSTVIAAS
-1047 VVEISHRL
+1047 VVEISHQL
-1055 RKVSDV
+1055 RKISNI
-1061 EELAPPECLSDLPP
+1061 EELTLPEGLSDLPP
-1075 FSRCLIGIII
+1075 FSRCLIGIIM
-1085 KSPNVVR
+1085 KSPDVIR

-1099 ACVTSDDIEGIVCL
+1099 VCVTSDDIEGIVCL
-1113 TAVMH
+1113 SAVTR

-1127 HKSSKVQDAA
+1127 QKSSKMKDVA

-1154 DSMERFLYES
+1154 DSTERFLYES
-1164 SSRTLGAFL
+1164 SSRTLGALL

>member
-1 MWSVPSFGAL
+1 
-11 SSGWCPA
+11 
-18 DRPLPVQNKCHMKH
+18 
-32 GSSGMEKRETFVQAV
+32 MEKRETFVQAV
-47 SKELIEEFLQ
+47 SKELVGEFLQ
-57 FVQLAEDASD
+57 FVQLDKEASD
-67 PFNLNEL
+67 PFSLNEL

-105 WQTVETQAED
+105 WQVVEAQGED
-115 NMETDH
+115 NMETEH
-121 GSKMKRNIEIIHAI
+121 GSKMRKSIEIIYAI

-142 VSVRNEHVNYEALL
+142 VSVINESENYEALL
-156 ECTVILNGILYALPE
+156 ECVIILNGILYALPE

-195 EDMGKTAFIML
+195 EDTGKTAFVML
-206 LRKSL
+206 LRRSL
-211 ETKTGADICRL
+211 ETKTGADVCRL

-230 CFDYDLEESREIK
+230 CFDYDLEESGEIK
-243 NMLLECFINVNYM
+243 DMLLECFININYI

-263 FLSSLFNWNV
+263 FLSCLFNWNI

-293 LVVHIAEIY
+293 LMVYIAEIY
-302 FRAWRKASGKILE
+302 FRAWKKASGKILE
-315 EIENGCIQDF
+315 AIENDCIQDF
-325 MHHGIHLPR
+325 MFHGIHLPR
-334 RSPVHPKVRE
+334 RSPVHSKVRE
-344 MLSYFH
+344 VLSYFH
-350 HQKRVRQGVE
+350 HQKKVRQGVE

-381 VRSNAALLFI
+381 VRSNAALLFV

-399 NFNAIEMD
+399 NLHAIEMD

-433 LGVCKITSQ
+433 LGVCKITSK

-480 PIILDNKLSHPL
+480 PMILDNKLSHPL

-498 AVKYSLHDN
+498 ALRYSLHDN

-518 LLKVKAVRAA
+518 LLKIKAVRAA

-535 MEHILVRLESDT
+535 MEHILVRLETDS
-547 RPVARRLVSLIFNS
+547 RPVSRRLVSLIFNS

-575 CVTLLQM
+575 CVTLVQM

-590 YQHAHE
+590 YQYAHE

-602 IAKLMHVIRH
+602 IAKLIHVIRH
-612 CLNACIQKAIRE
+612 CLNACMQRAVRE
-624 CGEEDEGREKENVSV
+624 PPEDEEEEDGREKENVT
-639 LDKTLSVSDVAS
+639 DD
-651 MAGLLEIVVILWKSI
+651 
-666 HRSMETNKEARVY
+666 
-679 TIDKFASVL
+679 
-688 SEYLKVFQDNRC
+688 RC

-709 FMPASAVPAFSC
+709 FMPASAVPPFSC

-726 LRNQEEGAADRSYC
+726 LRSREEGAVDKSYC

-746 CSWGHVGH
+746 CSWGQVGH
-754 VLELICDW
+754 ILELVDNW
-762 LPEEQPQRKSNS
+762 LPTEHAQAKSNT
-774 ASKRKVQIHDTHPVK
+774 ASKRRVQIHDTCPVK
-789 PELALVYMEYLLTH
+789 PELALVYIEYLLTH
-803 PKNRECLLAAPR
+803 PKNRECLLSAPR

-833 SMLQSPGGQ
+833 SLLQTPGGK
-842 PHRFSEAAAL
+842 PRGFSEAAAL
-852 RAFSL
+852 RAFGL
-857 HCRLSIHLQHKFCAE
+857 HCRLSIHLQHKFCSE
-872 EKVSLSVLEDTGF
+872 GKVYLSMLEDTGF
-885 WLESKV
+885 WLESKI

-897 QEEEYLK
+897 QEEDYLK
-904 LHRVVYQQIIQTYLT
+904 LHRVIYQQIIQTYLT
-919 VCKDVIMVGLG
+919 VCKDVVMVGLG
-930 DCKFQIQLLQWS
+930 DHQFQMQLLQRS
-942 LAVMHTV
+942 LGIMQTV
-949 KGFFYVALLLGI
+949 KGFFYVSLLLDI
-961 LKEVTGSSLKEKT
+961 LKEITGSSLIQKT
-974 DSDEVATLFDTVQKV
+974 DSDEEVAMLLDTVQKV
-989 FQKMLECM
+989 FQKMLECI
-997 AWSFR
+997 ARSFR

-1015 QTPLH
+1015 QRPLH
-1020 DFIMTVQS
+1020 EFITAVQS
-1028 WHADTPVHRGV
+1028 RHTDTPVHRGV
-1039 LSTLIAAS
+1039 LSTLIAGP
-1047 VVEISHRL
+1047 VVEISHQL
-1055 RKVSDV
+1055 RKVSGV
-1061 EELAPPECLSDLPP
+1061 EELTPPEHLSDLPP

-1085 KSPNVVR
+1085 KSSNVVR

-1099 ACVTSDDIEGIVCL
+1099 ACVASNDIEGIVCL
-1113 TAVMH
+1113 TAAVH
-1118 IILVINKGK
+1118 IILVINAGK
-1127 HKSSKVQDAA
+1127 HKSSKVREVA

-1154 DSMERFLYES
+1154 DSIERFLYES
-1164 SSRTLGAFL
+1164 SSRSLGELL

>member
-1 MWSVPSFGAL
+1 
-11 SSGWCPA
+11 
-18 DRPLPVQNKCHMKH
+18 
-32 GSSGMEKRETFVQAV
+32 MEKRETFVQAV
-47 SKELIEEFLQ
+47 SKELVGEFLQ
-57 FVQLAEDASD
+57 FVQLDKEASD
-67 PFNLNEL
+67 PFSLNEL

-105 WQTVETQAED
+105 WQVVEAQGED
-115 NMETDH
+115 NMETEH
-121 GSKMKRNIEIIHAI
+121 GSKMRKSIDIIYAI
-135 TSVILAS
+135 TSVVLAS
-142 VSVRNEHVNYEALL
+142 VSVINESENYEALL
-156 ECTVILNGILYALPE
+156 ECVIILNGILYALPE

-195 EDMGKTAFIML
+195 EDTGKTAFVML
-206 LRKSL
+206 LRRSL

-230 CFDYDLEESREIK
+230 CFDYDLEESGEIK
-243 NMLLECFINVNYM
+243 DMLLECFISINYI

-263 FLSSLFNWNV
+263 FLSSLFNWNI
-273 NFIKMIHGTIKNQLQ
+273 NFVRMIHGTIKNQLQ

-293 LVVHIAEIY
+293 LMVYIAEIY
-302 FRAWRKASGKILE
+302 FRAWKKASGKILE
-315 EIENGCIQDF
+315 TIENDCIQDF
-325 MHHGIHLPR
+325 MFHGIHLPR
-334 RSPVHPKVRE
+334 RSPVHSKVRE
-344 MLSYFH
+344 VLSYFH
-350 HQKRVRQGVE
+350 HQKKVRQGVE

-381 VRSNAALLFI
+381 VRSNAALLFV

-399 NFNAIEMD
+399 NLHAIEMD

-433 LGVCKITSQ
+433 LGVCKITSK

-480 PIILDNKLSHPL
+480 PMILDNKLSHPL

-498 AVKYSLHDN
+498 ALRYSLHDN

-518 LLKVKAVRAA
+518 LLKIKAVRAA

-535 MEHILVRLESDT
+535 MEHILVRLETDS
-547 RPVARRLVSLIFNS
+547 RPVSRRLVSLIFNS

-575 CVTLLQM
+575 CVTLVQM

-590 YQHAHE
+590 YQYAHE

-602 IAKLMHVIRH
+602 IAKLIHVIRH
-612 CLNACIQKAIRE
+612 CLNACIQRAVRE
-624 CGEEDEGREKENVSV
+624 PPEEEEEEDGREKENVTV
-639 LDKTLSVSDVAS
+639 LDKTLSVNDVAC
-651 MAGLLEIVVILWKSI
+651 MAGLLEIIVILWKSI
-666 HRSMETNKEARVY
+666 DRSMENNKEAKLY
-679 TIDKFASVL
+679 TINKFASVL
-688 SEYLKVFQDNRC
+688 PEYLKVFKDDRC

-709 FMPASAVPAFSC
+709 FMPASAVPPFSC

-726 LRNQEEGAADRSYC
+726 LRSQEEGAVDKSYC

-746 CSWGHVGH
+746 CSWGQVGH
-754 VLELICDW
+754 ILELVDNW
-762 LPEEQPQRKSNS
+762 LPTEHAQAKSNT
-774 ASKRKVQIHDTHPVK
+774 ASKRRVQIHDTRPVK
-789 PELALVYMEYLLTH
+789 PELALVYIEYLLTH
-803 PKNRECLLAAPR
+803 PKNRECLLSAPR

-833 SMLQSPGGQ
+833 SLLQTPGGK
-842 PHRFSEAAAL
+842 PRGFGEAAAL
-852 RAFSL
+852 RAFGL
-857 HCRLSIHLQHKFCAE
+857 HCRLSIHLQHK
-872 EKVSLSVLEDTGF
+872 
-885 WLESKV
+885 
-891 LSFIQD
+891 
-897 QEEEYLK
+897 
-904 LHRVVYQQIIQTYLT
+904 TYLT
-919 VCKDVIMVGLG
+919 VCKDVVMVGLG
-930 DCKFQIQLLQWS
+930 DHQFQMQLLQRS
-942 LAVMHTV
+942 LGIMQTV
-949 KGFFYVALLLGI
+949 KGFFYVSLLLDI
-961 LKEVTGSSLKEKT
+961 LKEITGSSLIQKT
-974 DSDEVATLFDTVQKV
+974 DSDEEVAMLLDTVQKV
-989 FQKMLECM
+989 FQKMLECI
-997 AWSFR
+997 ARSFR

-1015 QTPLH
+1015 QRPLH
-1020 DFIMTVQS
+1020 EFITAVQS
-1028 WHADTPVHRGV
+1028 WHTDTPVHRGV
-1039 LSTLIAAS
+1039 LSTLIAGP
-1047 VVEISHRL
+1047 VVEISHQL
-1055 RKVSDV
+1055 RKVSDT
-1061 EELAPPECLSDLPP
+1061 EELTPPEHLSDLPP

-1085 KSPNVVR
+1085 KSSNVVR

-1099 ACVTSDDIEGIVCL
+1099 ACVASDDIEGIVCL
-1113 TAVMH
+1113 TAAVH
-1118 IILVINKGK
+1118 IILVINAGK
-1127 HKSSKVQDAA
+1127 HKSSKVREVA

-1154 DSMERFLYES
+1154 DSIERFLYES
-1164 SSRTLGAFL
+1164 SSRTLGELL

>member
-1 MWSVPSFGAL
+1 
-11 SSGWCPA
+11 
-18 DRPLPVQNKCHMKH
+18 
-32 GSSGMEKRETFVQAV
+32 MEKRETFVQAV
-47 SKELIEEFLQ
+47 SKELVGEFLQ
-57 FVQLAEDASD
+57 FVQLDKEASD
-67 PFNLNEL
+67 PFSLKEL

-105 WQTVETQAED
+105 WQVVEAQGED
-115 NMETDH
+115 NMETEL
-121 GSKMKRNIEIIHAI
+121 GSKMRKSIEIIYAI

-142 VSVRNEHVNYEALL
+142 VSVINESENYEALL
-156 ECTVILNGILYALPE
+156 ECVIILNGILYALPE

-195 EDMGKTAFIML
+195 EDTGKTAFVML
-206 LRKSL
+206 LRRSL

-230 CFDYDLEESREIK
+230 CFDYDLEESGEIK
-243 NMLLECFINVNYM
+243 DMLLECFININYI

-263 FLSSLFNWNV
+263 FLSCLFNWNI

-293 LVVHIAEIY
+293 LMVYIAEIY
-302 FRAWRKASGKILE
+302 FRAWKKASGKILE
-315 EIENGCIQDF
+315 TIENDCIQDF
-325 MHHGIHLPR
+325 MFHGIHLPR
-334 RSPVHPKVRE
+334 RSPVHSKVRE
-344 MLSYFH
+344 VLSYFH
-350 HQKRVRQGVE
+350 HQKKVRQGVE

-381 VRSNAALLFI
+381 VRSNAALLFV

-399 NFNAIEMD
+399 NLHAIEMD

-433 LGVCKITSQ
+433 LGVCKITSK

-480 PIILDNKLSHPL
+480 PMILDNKLSHPL

-498 AVKYSLHDN
+498 ALRYSLHDN

-518 LLKVKAVRAA
+518 LLKIKAVRAA

-535 MEHILVRLESDT
+535 MEHILVRLETDS
-547 RPVARRLVSLIFNS
+547 RPVSRRLVSLIFNS

-575 CVTLLQM
+575 CVTLVQM

-590 YQHAHE
+590 YQYAHE

-602 IAKLMHVIRH
+602 IAKLIHVIRH
-612 CLNACIQKAIRE
+612 CLNACIQRAVRE
-624 CGEEDEGREKENVSV
+624 PPEDDEEEDGREKENVTE
-639 LDKTLSVSDVAS
+639 D
-651 MAGLLEIVVILWKSI
+651 
-666 HRSMETNKEARVY
+666 
-679 TIDKFASVL
+679 
-688 SEYLKVFQDNRC
+688 RC

-709 FMPASAVPAFSC
+709 FMPASAVPPFSC

-726 LRNQEEGAADRSYC
+726 LRSREEGAADKSYC

-746 CSWGHVGH
+746 CSWGQVGH
-754 VLELICDW
+754 ILELVDNW
-762 LPEEQPQRKSNS
+762 LPTEHAQAKSNT
-774 ASKRKVQIHDTHPVK
+774 ASKRRVQIHDTRPVK
-789 PELALVYMEYLLTH
+789 PELALVYVEYLLTH
-803 PKNRECLLAAPR
+803 PKNRECLLSAPR

-833 SMLQSPGGQ
+833 SLLQAPGGK
-842 PHRFSEAAAL
+842 PRGFSEAAAL
-852 RAFSL
+852 RAFGL
-857 HCRLSIHLQHKFCAE
+857 HCRLSIHLQHKFCSE
-872 EKVSLSVLEDTGF
+872 GKVYLSILEDTGF
-885 WLESKV
+885 WLESKI

-897 QEEEYLK
+897 QEEDYLK
-904 LHRVVYQQIIQTYLT
+904 LHRVIYQQIIQTYLT
-919 VCKDVIMVGLG
+919 VCKDVVMVGLG
-930 DCKFQIQLLQWS
+930 DRQFQMQLLQRS
-942 LAVMHTV
+942 LGIMQTV
-949 KGFFYVALLLGI
+949 KGFFYVSLLLDI
-961 LKEVTGSSLKEKT
+961 LKEITGSSLIQKT
-974 DSDEVATLFDTVQKV
+974 DSDEEVAMLLDTVQKV
-989 FQKMLECM
+989 FQKMLECI
-997 AWSFR
+997 ARSFR

-1015 QTPLH
+1015 QRPLLE
-1020 DFIMTVQS
+1020 FITAVQS
-1028 WHADTPVHRGV
+1028 RHTDTPVHRGV
-1039 LSTLIAAS
+1039 LSTLIAGP
-1047 VVEISHRL
+1047 VVEISHQL
-1055 RKVSDV
+1055 RKVSDI
-1061 EELAPPECLSDLPP
+1061 EELTPPEHLSDLPP

-1085 KSPNVVR
+1085 KSSNVVR

-1099 ACVTSDDIEGIVCL
+1099 ACVASNDIEGIVCL
-1113 TAVMH
+1113 TAAVH
-1118 IILVINKGK
+1118 IILVINAGK
-1127 HKSSKVQDAA
+1127 HKSSKVREVA

-1154 DSMERFLYES
+1154 DSIERFLYES
-1164 SSRTLGAFL
+1164 SSRTLGELL

>member
-1 MWSVPSFGAL
+1 
-11 SSGWCPA
+11 
-18 DRPLPVQNKCHMKH
+18 
-32 GSSGMEKRETFVQAV
+32 MEKRETFVQAV
-47 SKELIEEFLQ
+47 SKELTGEFLQ
-57 FVQLAEDASD
+57 FIQLNKDASD
-67 PFNLNEL
+67 PFSLNEL

-95 DVLLESPVDG
+95 DVLLESPVDR
-105 WQTVETQAED
+105 WQTVEAHGED
-115 NMETDH
+115 SMETEQ
-121 GSKMKRNIEIIHAI
+121 GSKMGKHIEIIHAI

-142 VSVRNEHVNYEALL
+142 VSVINENENYEALL
-156 ECTVILNGILYALPE
+156 ECAVILNGILYALPE
-171 SERKLQSSI
+171 SERELQSSI
-180 QDLCVTWWEKGLPAK
+180 QDLCVKWWERGLPAK

-206 LRKSL
+206 LRRSL

-230 CFDYDLEESREIK
+230 GFDYDLEESREIK
-243 NMLLECFINVNYM
+243 DMLLECFVNINYI

-263 FLSSLFNWNV
+263 FLSSLFNWNT

-293 LVVHIAEIY
+293 LMVHIAEIY
-302 FRAWRKASGKILE
+302 FRAWKKASGKILE
-315 EIENGCIQDF
+315 AIENSCIQDF
-325 MHHGIHLPR
+325 MYHGVHLHR
-334 RSPVHPKVRE
+334 RSPVHARVRE
-344 MLSYFH
+344 VLSYFH
-350 HQKRVRQGVE
+350 NQKKVRQGVE

-381 VRSNAALLFI
+381 VRSNAALLFV

-421 EDPYPMVRSTGI
+421 EDPYPRVRSTGV
-433 LGVCKITSQ
+433 LGVCKITSK

-463 AFDTSSA
+463 ALDASSA

-498 AVKYSLHDN
+498 TLKYCLHDN

-535 MEHILVRLESDT
+535 MEHILVRLESDSL
-547 RPVARRLVSLIFNS
+547 PVSRRLVRLVFSS

-575 CVTLLQM
+575 CVALLQM
-582 NHAAARRF
+582 NRAAARRF

-596 HTACTN
+596 HTACAN
-602 IAKLMHVIRH
+602 IAKLIHVIRH
-612 CLNACIQKAIRE
+612 CLSACIRRAAP
-624 CGEEDEGREKENVSV
+624 GEDEEERGKENASV
-639 LDKTLSVSDVAS
+639 LDQTLSASDTAS
-651 MAGLLEIVVILWKSI
+651 MAGLLEIVVILWRSI
-666 HRSMETNKEARVY
+666 RRSLESNREARVY
-679 TIDKFASVL
+679 TVSKFASVL
-688 SEYLKVFQDNRC
+688 PEYMRVFKDDRC
-700 KIPLFMLMS
+700 KTPLSMLAS
-709 FMPASAVPAFSC
+709 LMPASAVPTFSC

-726 LRNQEEGAADRSYC
+726 LRNQEEGTADKSYC
-740 TLLDCL
+740 ILLDCL

-754 VLELICDW
+754 VLELILDW
-762 LPEEQPQRKSNS
+762 LPAEQPQGKSNS
-774 ASKRKVQIHDTHPVK
+774 ASKRKVQLQDPRPVK
-789 PELALVYMEYLLTH
+789 PGLALVYVEYLLTH
-803 PKNRECLLAAPR
+803 PKNRECLLSAPR
-815 KKLNHLLKALET
+815 KTLDRLLKALET
-827 SKADLE
+827 SKVALE
-833 SMLQSPGGQ
+833 SILQWPEESPD
-842 PHRFSEAAAL
+842 RLSEGAAL

-857 HCRLSIHLQHKFCAE
+857 HCRLGVHLQHKLCSGGT
-872 EKVSLSVLEDTGF
+872 VHLSPLEDTGF

-891 LSFIQD
+891 LSFIRD
-897 QEEEYLK
+897 QEEEDLK
-904 LHRVVYQQIIQTYLT
+904 LRRVVYQQVIQTYLT
-919 VCKDVIMVGLG
+919 VCKDVVMVGLG
-930 DCKFQIQLLQWS
+930 NCKFQIQLLQRS
-942 LAVMHTV
+942 LGIMQTV
-949 KGFFYVALLLGI
+949 KGFFYVSLLLSI
-961 LKEVTGSSLKEKT
+961 LKEITRSSLMQKT
-974 DSDEVATLFDTVQKV
+974 DSEEEVAALFDMIQKV
-989 FQKMLECM
+989 FQQMLECM
-997 AWSFR
+997 ARSFK

-1008 LRLLYSV
+1008 LRLLYSI

-1020 DFIMTVQS
+1020 EFITTVQS
-1028 WHADTPVHRGV
+1028 WHPGTPVHRGV

-1055 RKVSDV
+1055 QKVSDT
-1061 EELAPPECLSDLPP
+1061 EELSPPECLSDLPP
-1075 FSRCLIGIII
+1075 FSRCLIGILVT
-1085 KSPNVVR
+1085 SPSAIR

-1099 ACVTSDDIEGIVCL
+1099 ACVTSEDIEGIVCL
-1113 TAVMH
+1113 TAVTH
-1118 IILVINKGK
+1118 IILVINEGK
-1127 HKSSKVQDAA
+1127 HKSSKVKDVAA
-1137 ATVHRKLKTFM
+1137 AVHRKLKTFM

-1154 DSMERFLYES
+1154 DSLERFLYES
-1164 SSRTLGAFL
+1164 SSRTLGTLL

>member
-1 MWSVPSFGAL
+1 
-11 SSGWCPA
+11 
-18 DRPLPVQNKCHMKH
+18 
-32 GSSGMEKRETFVQAV
+32 MEKRETFVQAV
-47 SKELIEEFLQ
+47 SKELVGDFLQ
-57 FVQLAEDASD
+57 FIRLDKDASD

-105 WQTVETQAED
+105 WQMVEIKGED
-115 NMETDH
+115 NMEIEHD
-121 GSKMKRNIEIIHAI
+121 SKMKKNIEIIHAI
-135 TSVILAS
+135 TSLIITS
-142 VSVRNEHVNYEALL
+142 VSVINENENYEALL
-156 ECTVILNGILYALPE
+156 ECAVILNGILYALPE
-171 SERKLQSSI
+171 SELKLRSSI

-243 NMLLECFINVNYM
+243 DMLLECFINVNYI

-263 FLSSLFNWNV
+263 FLSSLFSWNI

-288 GLQKS
+288 GLQKY
-293 LVVHIAEIY
+293 LMVHIAEIY
-302 FRAWRKASGKILE
+302 FRAWKKASGKILE
-315 EIENGCIQDF
+315 TIENDCIQDF
-325 MHHGIHLPR
+325 MYHGIHLQR
-334 RSPVHPKVRE
+334 KSPVHSKVRE
-344 MLSYFH
+344 VLSYFH
-350 HQKRVRQGVE
+350 HQKKVRQGVE

-381 VRSNAALLFI
+381 VRSNAALLFV

-399 NFNAIEMD
+399 NFDAVEMD

-433 LGVCKITSQ
+433 LGVCKIASQ
-442 YWEMMPPTILIDLLK
+442 YWEMMPPTILLDLLK

-492 LEQLLP
+492 FEQLLP
-498 AVKYSLHDN
+498 TLKYSLHDN

-518 LLKVKAVRAA
+518 LLKIKAVRAA

-535 MEHILVRLESDT
+535 MEHILVRLETDS
-547 RPVARRLVSLIFNS
+547 RPVSRRLVNLIFNS
-561 FLPVNQPEEVWCER
+561 FLPVNQPEEIWCER
-575 CVTLLQM
+575 CVTLIQM
-582 NHAAARRF
+582 NHTAARKF
-590 YQHAHE
+590 YQYAHE

-602 IAKLMHVIRH
+602 IAKLIHVIRH
-612 CLNACIQKAIRE
+612 CLNACIRRAFKE
-624 CGEEDEGREKENVSV
+624 CQEGDEEREKENVSV
-639 LDKTLSVSDVAS
+639 LDNTLSVNDVAS
-651 MAGLLEIVVILWKSI
+651 MAGLLEIIVILWKSI
-666 HRSMETNKEARVY
+666 HRSMENNKDAKVY
-679 TIDKFASVL
+679 TINKFASVL
-688 SEYLKVFQDNRC
+688 PEYLKVFQDDRC

-709 FMPASAVPAFSC
+709 FMPASAVPTFSC

-726 LRNQEEGAADRSYC
+726 LRNQEEGTMDKNYC

-746 CSWGHVGH
+746 CSWGQMGH
-754 VLELICDW
+754 ILELLYDW
-762 LPEEQPQRKSNS
+762 LPEEQPQSKSNS
-774 ASKRKVQIHDTHPVK
+774 ASKRKVQIHDTRPIK
-789 PELALVYMEYLLTH
+789 PELALVYIEYLLTH
-803 PKNRECLLAAPR
+803 PKNRECLLSAPR

-827 SKADLE
+827 SKVDLE
-833 SMLQSPGGQ
+833 SILHSSGVKPQTFNQ
-842 PHRFSEAAAL
+842 ATAL
-852 RAFSL
+852 RAFGL
-857 HCRLSIHLQHKFCAE
+857 HCRLSIHLQYKFCSE
-872 EKVSLSVLEDTGF
+872 GKVYLSILEDTGF

-891 LSFIQD
+891 LSLIQG
-897 QEEEYLK
+897 QEEEYLN

-919 VCKDVIMVGLG
+919 VCKDVVMVGLG
-930 DCKFQIQLLQWS
+930 DYKFQIQLLKLS
-942 LAVMHTV
+942 LGIMQTV
-949 KGFFYVALLLGI
+949 KGFFYVSSLLGI
-961 LKEVTGSSLKEKT
+961 LKEITGSSLIQKT
-974 DSDEVATLFDTVQKV
+974 DSNEEILTLFDTVQKV
-989 FQKMLECM
+989 FQKMLECV
-997 AWSFR
+997 AWSFK

-1020 DFIMTVQS
+1020 EFLATIQS
-1028 WHADTPVHRGV
+1028 WHKDTPVHRGV
-1039 LSTLIAAS
+1039 LSTLIAAP
-1047 VVEISHRL
+1047 VVEISHKL
-1055 RKVSDV
+1055 RKASDIK
-1061 EELAPPECLSDLPP
+1061 ELTPPECLSDLPP
-1075 FSRCLIGIII
+1075 FSRCLIGIIM
-1085 KSPNVVR
+1085 KSSDVTR

-1099 ACVTSDDIEGIVCL
+1099 ACVTSNDIEGIVCL

-1118 IILVINKGK
+1118 IILTINKGK
-1127 HKSSKVQDAA
+1127 HKSSKVKEVS
-1137 ATVHRKLKTFM
+1137 ATVQRKLKTFM

-1154 DSMERFLYES
+1154 DSIERFLYES
-1164 SSRTLGAFL
+1164 STRTLGELL

>member
-1 MWSVPSFGAL
+1 
-11 SSGWCPA
+11 
-18 DRPLPVQNKCHMKH
+18 
-32 GSSGMEKRETFVQAV
+32 MEKRETFVQAV
-47 SKELIEEFLQ
+47 SKELVGEFLQ
-57 FVQLAEDASD
+57 FVQLDKEASD
-67 PFNLNEL
+67 PFSLNEL

-105 WQTVETQAED
+105 WQVVEAQGED
-115 NMETDH
+115 NMETEH
-121 GSKMKRNIEIIHAI
+121 GSKMRKSIEIIYAI

-142 VSVRNEHVNYEALL
+142 VSVINESENYEALL
-156 ECTVILNGILYALPE
+156 ECVIILNGILYALPE

-195 EDMGKTAFIML
+195 EDTGKTAFVML
-206 LRKSL
+206 LRRSL
-211 ETKTGADICRL
+211 ETKTGADVCRL

-230 CFDYDLEESREIK
+230 CFDYDLEESGEIK
-243 NMLLECFINVNYM
+243 DMLLECFININYI

-263 FLSSLFNWNV
+263 FLSCLFNWNI

-293 LVVHIAEIY
+293 LMVYIAEIY
-302 FRAWRKASGKILE
+302 FRAWKKASGKILE
-315 EIENGCIQDF
+315 AIENDCIQDF
-325 MHHGIHLPR
+325 MFHGIHLPR
-334 RSPVHPKVRE
+334 RSPVHSKVRE
-344 MLSYFH
+344 VLSYFH
-350 HQKRVRQGVE
+350 HQKKVRQGVE

-381 VRSNAALLFI
+381 VRSNAALLFV

-399 NFNAIEMD
+399 NLHAIEMD

-433 LGVCKITSQ
+433 LGVCKITSK

-480 PIILDNKLSHPL
+480 PMILDNKLSHPL

-498 AVKYSLHDN
+498 ALRYSLHDN

-518 LLKVKAVRAA
+518 LLKIKAVRAA

-535 MEHILVRLESDT
+535 MEHILVRLETDS
-547 RPVARRLVSLIFNS
+547 RPVSRRLVSLIFNS

-575 CVTLLQM
+575 CVTLVQM

-590 YQHAHE
+590 YQYAHE

-602 IAKLMHVIRH
+602 IAKLIHVIRH
-612 CLNACIQKAIRE
+612 CLNACIQRAVRE
-624 CGEEDEGREKENVSV
+624 PPEDEEEEDGREKENVTV
-639 LDKTLSVSDVAS
+639 LDKTLSVNDVAC
-651 MAGLLEIVVILWKSI
+651 MAGLLEIIVILWKSI
-666 HRSMETNKEARVY
+666 DRSMENNKEAKLY
-679 TIDKFASVL
+679 TINKFASVL
-688 SEYLKVFQDNRC
+688 PEYLKVFKDDRC

-709 FMPASAVPAFSC
+709 FMPASAVPPFSC

-726 LRNQEEGAADRSYC
+726 LRSREEGAVDKSYC

-746 CSWGHVGH
+746 CSWGQVGH
-754 VLELICDW
+754 ILELVDNW
-762 LPEEQPQRKSNS
+762 LPTEHAQAKSNT
-774 ASKRKVQIHDTHPVK
+774 ASKGRVQIHDTRPVK
-789 PELALVYMEYLLTH
+789 PELALVYIEYLLTH
-803 PKNRECLLAAPR
+803 PKNRECLLSAPR

-833 SMLQSPGGQ
+833 SLLQTPGGK
-842 PHRFSEAAAL
+842 PRGFSEAAAP
-852 RAFSL
+852 RAFGL
-857 HCRLSIHLQHKFCAE
+857 HCRLSIHLQHKFCSE
-872 EKVSLSVLEDTGF
+872 GKVYLSMLEDTGF
-885 WLESKV
+885 WLESKI

-897 QEEEYLK
+897 QEEDYLK
-904 LHRVVYQQIIQTYLT
+904 LHRVIYQQIIQTYLT
-919 VCKDVIMVGLG
+919 VCKDVVMVGLG
-930 DCKFQIQLLQWS
+930 DHQFQMQLLQRS
-942 LAVMHTV
+942 LGIMQTV
-949 KGFFYVALLLGI
+949 KGFFYVSLLLDI
-961 LKEVTGSSLKEKT
+961 LKEITGSSLIQKT
-974 DSDEVATLFDTVQKV
+974 DSDEEVAMLLDTVQKV
-989 FQKMLECM
+989 FQKMLECI
-997 AWSFR
+997 ARSFR

-1008 LRLLYSV
+1008 LR
-1015 QTPLH
+1015 
-1020 DFIMTVQS
+1020 
-1028 WHADTPVHRGV
+1028 
-1039 LSTLIAAS
+1039 
-1047 VVEISHRL
+1047 
-1055 RKVSDV
+1055 VSDV
-1061 EELAPPECLSDLPP
+1061 EELTPPEHLSDLPP

-1085 KSPNVVR
+1085 KSSNVVR

-1099 ACVTSDDIEGIVCL
+1099 ACVASNDIEGIVCL
-1113 TAVMH
+1113 TAAVH
-1118 IILVINKGK
+1118 IILVINAGK
-1127 HKSSKVQDAA
+1127 HKSSKVREVA

-1154 DSMERFLYES
+1154 DSIERFLYES
-1164 SSRTLGAFL
+1164 SSRTLGELL

>member
-1 MWSVPSFGAL
+1 
-11 SSGWCPA
+11 
-18 DRPLPVQNKCHMKH
+18 
-32 GSSGMEKRETFVQAV
+32 MEKRETFVQAV
-47 SKELIEEFLQ
+47 SKELIGEFLQ
-57 FVQLAEDASD
+57 FIQLDKDASD
-67 PFNLNEL
+67 PFSLNEL

-95 DVLLESPVDG
+95 DVLLESPVAG
-105 WQTVETQAED
+105 WRMVEVQGED
-115 NMETDH
+115 NMETEQD
-121 GSKMKRNIEIIHAI
+121 SKMKKNLEIIHAI

-142 VSVRNEHVNYEALL
+142 VSVINESENYEDLL
-156 ECTVILNGILYALPE
+156 ECAVVLNGILYALPE
-171 SERKLQSSI
+171 SERKLQNAI
-180 QDLCVTWWEKGLPAK
+180 QDLCVMWWEKGLPAK

-206 LRKSL
+206 LKKSL
-211 ETKTGADICRL
+211 ETKTGVDICRL

-230 CFDYDLEESREIK
+230 CFDYDLEESKEIK
-243 NMLLECFINVNYM
+243 DMLLECFISVKYI

-263 FLSSLFNWNV
+263 FLSSLFSWNIH
-273 NFIKMIHGTIKNQLQ
+273 FIKMIHETIKNQLQ
-288 GLQKS
+288 GLPKS
-293 LVVHIAEIY
+293 LMVHIAEIY
-302 FRAWRKASGKILE
+302 FRAWKKASGKILE
-315 EIENGCIQDF
+315 AIEHGCIQDF

-334 RSPVHPKVRE
+334 KSPVHSRVRE
-344 MLSYFH
+344 VLSYFH
-350 HQKRVRQGVE
+350 HQKKVRQGVE

-391 EAFPIRDP
+391 ETFPIRDP

-433 LGVCKITSQ
+433 LGVCKITSK

-498 AVKYSLHDN
+498 ALKYSLHDN

-528 KFWKICP
+528 K
-535 MEHILVRLESDT
+535 
-547 RPVARRLVSLIFNS
+547 
-561 FLPVNQPEEVWCER
+561 
-575 CVTLLQM
+575 
-582 NHAAARRF
+582 
-590 YQHAHE
+590 
-596 HTACTN
+596 
-602 IAKLMHVIRH
+602 
-612 CLNACIQKAIRE
+612 
-624 CGEEDEGREKENVSV
+624 V

-666 HRSMETNKEARVY
+666 HRSMENNKEARVY
-679 TIDKFASVL
+679 TINKFASVL
-688 SEYLKVFQDNRC
+688 PEYLKVFKDDRC

-726 LRNQEEGAADRSYC
+726 LRNQEEGGADKRYC

-746 CSWGHVGH
+746 CSWGQVGH
-754 VLELICDW
+754 ILELVCDW
-762 LPEEQPQRKSNS
+762 LPEQPQSKSNS
-774 ASKRKVQIHDTHPVK
+774 ASKRKVQIHDTRPVK
-789 PELALVYMEYLLTH
+789 PDLALVYIEYLLTH
-803 PKNRECLLAAPR
+803 PKNRQCLLSAPR
-815 KKLNHLLKALET
+815 KKLNHLLKALEM

-833 SMLQSPGGQ
+833 SILQSPGGK
-842 PHRFSEAAAL
+842 PHNFNEAMAL

-857 HCRLSIHLQHKFCAE
+857 HCRLSIHLQHKFCSE
-872 EKVSLSVLEDTGF
+872 GKVYLSILEDTGF
-885 WLESKV
+885 WLENKV

-904 LHRVVYQQIIQTYLT
+904 LHRVVYQQIIQTYLM
-919 VCKDVIMVGLG
+919 VCKDVVMVGLG
-930 DCKFQIQLLQWS
+930 DYKFQIQLLQWS
-942 LAVMHTV
+942 LGIMQTV
-949 KGFFYVALLLGI
+949 KGFFYVSLLLGI
-961 LKEVTGSSLKEKT
+961 LKEVTGSSLIQKP
-974 DSDEVATLFDTVQKV
+974 DSDEEAVTLFDTVQKV

-997 AWSFR
+997 ARSFR

-1020 DFIMTVQS
+1020 EFLMTVQS

-1039 LSTLIAAS
+1039 LSTVIAAS

-1061 EELAPPECLSDLPP
+1061 EELTPPEGLSDLPP
-1075 FSRCLIGIII
+1075 FSRCLIGIIM
-1085 KSPNVVR
+1085 KSPIVIR

-1127 HKSSKVQDAA
+1127 QRSSRVKDVA

-1148 EITLEE
+1148 EITLDE
-1154 DSMERFLYES
+1154 DSTERFLYES
-1164 SSRTLGAFL
+1164 SSRTLGALL

>member
-1 MWSVPSFGAL
+1 
-11 SSGWCPA
+11 
-18 DRPLPVQNKCHMKH
+18 
-32 GSSGMEKRETFVQAV
+32 MEKRETFVQAV
-47 SKELIEEFLQ
+47 SKELVGEFLQ
-57 FVQLAEDASD
+57 FVQLDKEASD
-67 PFNLNEL
+67 PFSLNEL

-105 WQTVETQAED
+105 WQVVEAQGED
-115 NMETDH
+115 NMETEH
-121 GSKMKRNIEIIHAI
+121 GSKMRKSIEIIYAI

-142 VSVRNEHVNYEALL
+142 VSVINESENYEALL
-156 ECTVILNGILYALPE
+156 ECVIILNGILYALPE

-195 EDMGKTAFIML
+195 EDTGKTAFVML
-206 LRKSL
+206 LRRSL

-230 CFDYDLEESREIK
+230 CFDYDLEESGEIK
-243 NMLLECFINVNYM
+243 DMLLECFININYI

-263 FLSSLFNWNV
+263 FLSCLFNWNI

-293 LVVHIAEIY
+293 LMVYIAEIY
-302 FRAWRKASGKILE
+302 FRAWKKASGKILE
-315 EIENGCIQDF
+315 TIENDCIQDF
-325 MHHGIHLPR
+325 MFHGIHLPR
-334 RSPVHPKVRE
+334 RSPVHSKVRE
-344 MLSYFH
+344 VLSYFH
-350 HQKRVRQGVE
+350 HQKKVRQGVE

-381 VRSNAALLFI
+381 VRSNAALLFV

-399 NFNAIEMD
+399 NLHAIEMD

-433 LGVCKITSQ
+433 LGVCKITSK

-470 DVRCSVFKCL
+470 DVRCSVFK
-480 PIILDNKLSHPL
+480 
-492 LEQLLP
+492 
-498 AVKYSLHDN
+498 
-507 SEKVRVAFVDM
+507 
-518 LLKVKAVRAA
+518 
-528 KFWKICP
+528 FWKICP
-535 MEHILVRLESDT
+535 MEHILVRLETDS
-547 RPVARRLVSLIFNS
+547 RPVSRRLVSLIFNS

-575 CVTLLQM
+575 CVTLVQM

-590 YQHAHE
+590 YQYAHE

-602 IAKLMHVIRH
+602 IAKLIHVIRH
-612 CLNACIQKAIRE
+612 CLNACIQRAVRE
-624 CGEEDEGREKENVSV
+624 PPEDEEEEDGREKENVTV
-639 LDKTLSVSDVAS
+639 LDKTLSVNDVAC
-651 MAGLLEIVVILWKSI
+651 MAGLLEIIVILWKSI
-666 HRSMETNKEARVY
+666 DRSMENNKEAKLY
-679 TIDKFASVL
+679 TINKFASVL
-688 SEYLKVFQDNRC
+688 PEYLKVFKDDRC

-709 FMPASAVPAFSC
+709 FMPASAVPPFSC

-726 LRNQEEGAADRSYC
+726 LRSREEGAVDKSYC

-746 CSWGHVGH
+746 CSWGQVGH
-754 VLELICDW
+754 ILELVDNW
-762 LPEEQPQRKSNS
+762 LPTEHAQAKSNT
-774 ASKRKVQIHDTHPVK
+774 ASKRKVQIHDTRPVK
-789 PELALVYMEYLLTH
+789 PELALVYIEYLLTH
-803 PKNRECLLAAPR
+803 PKNRECLLSAPR

-833 SMLQSPGGQ
+833 SLLQTPGGK
-842 PHRFSEAAAL
+842 PRGFSEAAAL
-852 RAFSL
+852 RAFGL
-857 HCRLSIHLQHKFCAE
+857 HCRLSIHLQHKFCSE
-872 EKVSLSVLEDTGF
+872 GKVYLSILEDTGF
-885 WLESKV
+885 WLESKI

-897 QEEEYLK
+897 QEEDYLK
-904 LHRVVYQQIIQTYLT
+904 LHRVIYQQIIQTYLT
-919 VCKDVIMVGLG
+919 VCKDVVMVGLG
-930 DCKFQIQLLQWS
+930 DHQFQMQLLQRS
-942 LAVMHTV
+942 LGIMQTV
-949 KGFFYVALLLGI
+949 KGFFYVSLLLDI
-961 LKEVTGSSLKEKT
+961 LKEITGSSLIQKT
-974 DSDEVATLFDTVQKV
+974 DSDEEVAMLLDTVQKV
-989 FQKMLECM
+989 FQKMLECI
-997 AWSFR
+997 ARSFR

-1015 QTPLH
+1015 QRPLH
-1020 DFIMTVQS
+1020 EFITAVQS
-1028 WHADTPVHRGV
+1028 RHTDTPVHRGV
-1039 LSTLIAAS
+1039 LSTLIAGP
-1047 VVEISHRL
+1047 VVEISHQL
-1055 RKVSDV
+1055 RKVSDI
-1061 EELAPPECLSDLPP
+1061 EELTPPEHLSDLPP

-1085 KSPNVVR
+1085 KSSNVVR

-1099 ACVTSDDIEGIVCL
+1099 ACVASNDIEGIVCL
-1113 TAVMH
+1113 TAAVH
-1118 IILVINKGK
+1118 IILVINAGK
-1127 HKSSKVQDAA
+1127 HKSSKVREVA

-1154 DSMERFLYES
+1154 DSIERFLYES
-1164 SSRTLGAFL
+1164 SSRTLGELL

>member
-1 MWSVPSFGAL
+1 
-11 SSGWCPA
+11 
-18 DRPLPVQNKCHMKH
+18 
-32 GSSGMEKRETFVQAV
+32 MEKRETFVQAV
-47 SKELIEEFLQ
+47 SKELIGEFLQ
-57 FVQLAEDASD
+57 FVQLDKDASD
-67 PFNLNEL
+67 PFSLNEL

-95 DVLLESPVDG
+95 GVLLESPVAE
-105 WQTVETQAED
+105 WQTLEVQGED
-115 NMETDH
+115 IMETEH
-121 GSKMKRNIEIIHAI
+121 ESKMKNSIEIIHAI
-135 TSVILAS
+135 TCVVLAS
-142 VSVRNEHVNYEALL
+142 VSVINESENYEDLL
-156 ECTVILNGILYALPE
+156 ECAVMLNGILYALPE

-211 ETKTGADICRL
+211 QTKTGTDICRL

-230 CFDYDLEESREIK
+230 CFDYDLEESKEIK
-243 NMLLECFINVNYM
+243 DMLLECFISVKYI

-263 FLSSLFNWNV
+263 FLSSLFIWNV
-273 NFIKMIHGTIKNQLQ
+273 NFIKMIHETVKNQLQ

-293 LVVHIAEIY
+293 LMVYIAEIY
-302 FRAWRKASGKILE
+302 FRAWKKASGKILE
-315 EIENGCIQDF
+315 TIENSCIQDF

-334 RSPVHPKVRE
+334 RSPVHSRVRE
-344 MLSYFH
+344 VLSYFH
-350 HQKRVRQGVE
+350 HQKKVRQGVE

-373 GLKARNSE
+373 GLKARNSV

-433 LGVCKITSQ
+433 LGVCKITSK

-498 AVKYSLHDN
+498 ALKYSLHDN
-507 SEKVRVAFVDM
+507 SEKVRVAFVDL

-535 MEHILVRLESDT
+535 MEHILARLESDS
-547 RPVARRLVSLIFNS
+547 RPVSRRLVNLIFNS

-575 CVTLLQM
+575 CVTLVQM
-582 NHAAARRF
+582 NHAAARKF
-590 YQHAHE
+590 YQYAHE

-602 IAKLMHVIRH
+602 IAKLIHVIRH
-612 CLNACIQKAIRE
+612 CLNACIRKAVLE
-624 CGEEDEGREKENVSV
+624 CHESHEEREKENV
-639 LDKTLSVSDVAS
+639 LDKTLSVNDVAS
-651 MAGLLEIVVILWKSI
+651 MAGLLEIIVILWKSI
-666 HRSMETNKEARVY
+666 HRSMENNKEARVY
-679 TIDKFASVL
+679 TINKFASVL
-688 SEYLKVFQDNRC
+688 PEYLKVFKDDRC

-709 FMPASAVPAFSC
+709 FMPASTVPAFSC

-726 LRNQEEGAADRSYC
+726 LRNQEEEAADKRYC

-746 CSWGHVGH
+746 CSWGQVGH
-754 VLELICDW
+754 ILELICDW
-762 LPEEQPQRKSNS
+762 LPEEQPQSKSNS
-774 ASKRKVQIHDTHPVK
+774 ASKRKVKIHDTRPVK
-789 PELALVYMEYLLTH
+789 PELALVYIEYLLTH
-803 PKNRECLLAAPR
+803 PKNRQCLLSAPQ
-815 KKLNHLLKALET
+815 KKLNHLLKALEM

-833 SMLQSPGGQ
+833 SILQLPGGK
-842 PHRFSEAAAL
+842 PHNFSEAMAL

-857 HCRLSIHLQHKFCAE
+857 HCRLSVHLQH
-872 EKVSLSVLEDTGF
+872 
-885 WLESKV
+885 
-891 LSFIQD
+891 
-897 QEEEYLK
+897 
-904 LHRVVYQQIIQTYLT
+904 QTYLM
-919 VCKDVIMVGLG
+919 VCKDVVMVGLG
-930 DCKFQIQLLQWS
+930 DYKFQIQLLQWS
-942 LAVMHTV
+942 LGIMQTV
-949 KGFFYVALLLGI
+949 KGFFYVSLLLGI
-961 LKEVTGSSLKEKT
+961 LKEVTGSSLKQT
-974 DSDEVATLFDTVQKV
+974 PDSGEEVATLFDMVQKV

-1015 QTPLH
+1015 QSPLH
-1020 DFIMTVQS
+1020 EFIMTVQS
-1028 WHADTPVHRGV
+1028 WHMDTPVHRGM
-1039 LSTLIAAS
+1039 LSTVIAAS
-1047 VVEISHRL
+1047 VVEISHQL
-1055 RKVSDV
+1055 RKISNI
-1061 EELAPPECLSDLPP
+1061 EELTLPEGLSDLPP
-1075 FSRCLIGIII
+1075 FSRCLIGIIM
-1085 KSPNVVR
+1085 KSPDVIR

-1099 ACVTSDDIEGIVCL
+1099 VCVTSDDIEGIVCL
-1113 TAVMH
+1113 SAVMR

-1127 HKSSKVQDAA
+1127 QKSSKMKDVA

-1154 DSMERFLYES
+1154 DSTERFLYES
-1164 SSRTLGAFL
+1164 SSRTLGALL